1 MYREERLLAPAK
13 VNLCLRVVGR
23 RTDGYHLLDSLMVP
37 ISLYD
42 ELTVKVGSAA
52 RGADPEQSIRVSS
65 DSGNAPGGPTNL
77 AYRAAAMFL
86 TRVKRT
92 VSVAT
97 APLKRIPVGSGLGG
111 GSSDGAAVLLALNRL
126 LGGPLA
132 TAELGELGAQIG
144 ADVTFFVHGCPA
156 RVQGVG
162 ERITPLSLPR
172 RLSLVI
178 CWDGH
183 SLSTQLVY
191 SRVNV
196 SLTRPAG
203 VSNILE
209 FVSGHGLSPELLV
222 NDLEEAAAQIHPEV
236 LSLKARLM
244 KEGAVGALMTG
255 SGAAV
260 FGVWRD
266 LESARNAA
274 IRLRQLGLWAEPVET
289 LAMSPVVGC

>member
-1 MYREERLLAPAK
+1 
-13 VNLCLRVVGR
+13 
-23 RTDGYHLLDSLMVP
+23 
-37 ISLYD
+37 
-42 ELTVKVGSAA
+42 
-52 RGADPEQSIRVSS
+52 
-65 DSGNAPGGPTNL
+65 
-77 AYRAAAMFL
+77 
-86 TRVKRT
+86 
-92 VSVAT
+92 
-97 APLKRIPVGSGLGG
+97 
-111 GSSDGAAVLLALNRL
+111 
-126 LGGPLA
+126 
-132 TAELGELGAQIG
+132 
-144 ADVTFFVHGCPA
+144 
-156 RVQGVG
+156 
-162 ERITPLSLPR
+162 
-172 RLSLVI
+172 
-178 CWDGH
+178 
-183 SLSTQLVY
+183 LVY